1 MNVIEIRE
9 TEILWE
15 TDWVSE
21 VIIQL
26 GSPKF
31 EQRREYYTYDEVNL
45 SSFIRDL
52 QLCKLQGD
60 HKKYLLNILF
70 N

>member
-1 MNVIEIRE
+1 MEVKE

-31 EQRREYYTYDEVNL
+31 EQRREYYTYDEVTLYSFLRDFVPKINL
-45 SSFIRDL
+45 CTSYKVTTKSI
-52 QLCKLQGD
+52 C
-60 HKKYLLNILF
+60 
-70 N
+70 